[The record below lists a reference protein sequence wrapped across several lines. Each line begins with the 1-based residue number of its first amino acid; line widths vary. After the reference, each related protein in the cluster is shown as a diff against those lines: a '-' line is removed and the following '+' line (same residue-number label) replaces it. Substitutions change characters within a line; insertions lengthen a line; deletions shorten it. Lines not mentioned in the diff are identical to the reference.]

1 MKKDWYTSK
10 TVWGIGGFAVF
21 SIVNMFYPS
30 ELAAV
35 LIIASLG
42 WAGYGL
48 RAALQ

>member
-10 TVWGIGGFAVF
+10 TVWGIAGFATF
-21 SIVNMFYPS
+21 SIANMFWAS
-30 ELAAV
+30 ELLAV

-48 RAALQ
+48 RSALE